1 MSLIQCPEWLFII
14 IQIDVNKMPLGKLSK
29 KQIENAYKVL
39 TEALT
44 EIQGDKNPTKLLDAS
59 NRFYTLIPH
68 DFGLQSPPL
77 LDDEEFIKVCAWV
90 CVCMRGCGCTYMY
103 IFVCP
108 SVYASVY
115 QINYL

>member
-1 MSLIQCPEWLFII
+1 
-14 IQIDVNKMPLGKLSK
+14 MPLGKLSK

-77 LDDEEFIKVCAWV
+77 LDDEEFIKVCVCVCV
-90 CVCMRGCGCTYMY
+90 CVCMCVRVY
-103 IFVCP
+103 VCACMC
-108 SVYASVY
+108 VCVCVCVCVCMCVRA
-115 QINYL
+115 